1 MDFFGF
7 DLSLVVNWLSQH
19 GHWALFLTFLVS
31 FAESLAIVGSIVP
44 GSVTMTA
51 VGILAG
57 SGVMPIDF
65 TLIAAILGAI
75 MGDGASYLIGYVFS
89 DSLEKTWPFSR
100 YPQWLIYGKEYFA
113 QHGGKSVLIG
123 RFVGPLRSIIPVIA
137 GMMHMS
143 HGRFFL
149 ANATSAV
156 IWSFLYVLP
165 GIFIGAASAELSPE
179 VATRLFILVL
189 GILAA
194 LWLITWLSK
203 WLVLKL
209 NGYLSNLLDKGW
221 KTLLYP
227 SDGRRF
233 FVWLTPHDEQNHYAT
248 AGLCV
253 LFIGFS
259 SALTALCLATYYSN
273 SMELLNRV
281 VYLFMQSLRTTSFD
295 RVSIF
300 VDQIF
305 SLVNLII
312 FLVVFS
318 LGVKGKKQ
326 LKFTLYLSLLCLI
339 TACAGFILQALVIS
353 SGGVGYLD
361 LSTKNTFP
369 SIAIAVLSSLGVF
382 LTLCLHKERPSGR
395 KTPINMTL
403 FSVLFLAGL
412 NEVYLG
418 ASWIADVAGG
428 YLLGTVIATTGYIL
442 YRRKPLRLPSGPFMI
457 FALLSIIP
465 SSCILYLINYK
476 EALVEYQ
483 TVYEQH
489 IVSEKA
495 WWQQN
500 EPLLPIFRRNRI
512 GQPISL
518 FNIQY
523 VGSLKAFVK
532 TMENS
537 GWAPLEENIYHS
549 VLRKLS
555 GHPMFHGSP
564 LLPQLYLNRP
574 PVLVLSMQPKPESPV
589 LIFRMW
595 RSNFE
600 ILPNHEPIW
609 VGSMHTL
616 GPLNPMAPE
625 RKTCLNPASLLLPHL
640 LNYAYRIVTIP
651 PRYHRDL
658 LLMTVPEIV
667 LIQQN
672 RLRSSSKPR

>member
-7 DLSLVVNWLSQH
+7 DLNLIVDWLSEH
-19 GHWALFLTFLVS
+19 GQWALFLTFLVS

-57 SGVMPIDF
+57 SGVMPINL

-75 MGDGASYLIGYVFS
+75 VGDGASYLIGYVFS
-89 DSLEKTWPFSR
+89 DRIEQTWPFSR

-113 QHGGKSVLIG
+113 RHGGKSVLIG

-137 GMMHMS
+137 GMMRMS

-149 ANATSAV
+149 ANAASAI

-179 VATRLFILVL
+179 VATRLFVLVL
-189 GILAA
+189 GLLAA

-209 NGYLSNLLDKGW
+209 NFYLSTLLDRGW
-221 KTLLYP
+221 RALLHT
-227 SDGRRF
+227 SLDRRF
-233 FVWLTPHDEQNHYAT
+233 FSWLTPVGEQNHYAT

-253 LFIGFS
+253 LFLTFMA
-259 SALTALCLATYYSN
+259 ALTALCVAVHYSDT
-273 SMELLNRV
+273 MESINRAI
-281 VYLFMQSLRTTSFD
+281 YLFMQSLRTTSFD

-300 VDQIF
+300 VDQVF

-312 FLVVFS
+312 FLAVFS

-326 LKFTLYLSLLCLI
+326 LKFTFHLSFLCLI
-339 TACAGFILQALVIS
+339 TACMSVLLQALVVS
-353 SGGVGYLD
+353 SSEVGHID
-361 LSTKNTFP
+361 LSTENTFP
-369 SIAIAVLSSLGVF
+369 SIAVAVLSSLGVF
-382 LTLCLHKERPSGR
+382 LTLCLHKEYPTGR
-395 KTPINMTL
+395 RTPVNIAL
-403 FSVLFLAGL
+403 FSILFLAAL
-412 NEVYLG
+412 TEVYLG
-418 ASWIADVAGG
+418 ASWIVDVLGG
-428 YLLGTVIATTGYIL
+428 YLLGIVLAILGYVF
-442 YRRKPLRLPSGPFMI
+442 YRRKPLRLPSGIFMI

-465 SSCILYLINYK
+465 SSCVLYLMNYK

-483 TVYEQH
+483 TVFEQH
-489 IVSEKA
+489 LVTQEA
-495 WWQQN
+495 WWTQS
-500 EPLLPIFRRNRI
+500 EPLLPVFRRNRI

-518 FNIQY
+518 FNVQY
-523 VGSLKAFVK
+523 VGSLKTFAD
-532 TMENS
+532 TMQKA
-537 GWAPLEENIYHS
+537 GWKPLEENIYHS
-549 VLRKLS
+549 VLRKIS
-555 GHPMFHGSP
+555 GHPMFQGSP

-574 PVLVLSMQPKPESPV
+574 PVLVLSLQPKPESPI

-595 RSNFE
+595 RSNYE
-600 ILPNHEPIW
+600 ISPNQEPIW

-616 GPLNPMAPE
+616 GPLNPKARE

-651 PRYHRDL
+651 DRYHRNL
-658 LLMTVPEIV
+658 LLMTVPEIM
-667 LIQQN
+667 LIQQKTPKSQGKS
-672 RLRSSSKPR
+672 R